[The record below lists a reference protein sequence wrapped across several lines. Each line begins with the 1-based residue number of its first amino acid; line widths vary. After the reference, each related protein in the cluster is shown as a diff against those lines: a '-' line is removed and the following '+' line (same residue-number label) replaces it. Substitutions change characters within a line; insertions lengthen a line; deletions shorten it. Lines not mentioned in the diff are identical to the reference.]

1 MNGPVEL
8 LIHRL
13 DPDLPM
19 PERELPGDAGFD
31 LYARMDTTLNP
42 GERAL
47 IPTGVSIAL
56 PDGYV
61 ALVHPRSG
69 LAIKHGFT
77 LVNAPGT
84 IDASYRGEI
93 SIIGLNAGSD
103 PLTLKRGDRV
113 AQLVLLE
120 LPAVTVVEVASLPGS
135 VRNAGGFGSTG
146 GFSSP
151 R

>member
-1 MNGPVEL
+1 
-8 LIHRL
+8 
-13 DPDLPM
+13 M
-19 PERELPGDAGFD
+19 PERELPGDAGFA
-31 LYARMDTTLNP
+31 LYARMETTLNP
-42 GERAL
+42 GDRAL

-84 IDASYRGEI
+84 IDAGYRGEI
-93 SIIGLNAGSD
+93 SVIGLNAGSE
-103 PLTLKRGDRV
+103 LLQLKRGDRV
-113 AQLVLLE
+113 AQLVILE
-120 LPAVTVVEVASLPGS
+120 LPAVNVVEVASLPGS
-135 VRNAGGFGSTG
+135 VRSAGGFGSTG

>member
-1 MNGPVEL
+1 MSDPVEL
-8 LIHRL
+8 LILRL

-19 PERELPGDAGFD
+19 PARELPGDAGFD

-42 GERAL
+42 GDRAL

-84 IDASYRGEI
+84 IDAGYRGEI
-93 SIIGLNAGSD
+93 SVIGLNAGSEL
-103 PLTLKRGDRV
+103 LTLKRGDRV
-113 AQLVLLE
+113 AQLVILE

-135 VRNAGGFGSTG
+135 VRSAGGFGSTG

>member
-1 MNGPVEL
+1 MSDPVEL
-8 LIHRL
+8 LILRL

-19 PERELPGDAGFD
+19 PARELPGDAGFD

-42 GERAL
+42 GDRAL

-84 IDASYRGEI
+84 IDAGYRGEI
-93 SIIGLNAGSD
+93 SVIGLNAGSE
-103 PLTLKRGDRV
+103 LLQLKRGDRV
-113 AQLVLLE
+113 AQLVILE

-135 VRNAGGFGSTG
+135 VRSAGGFGSTG
-146 GFSSP
+146 GFSS
-151 R
+151 RR

>member
-1 MNGPVEL
+1 MSDPVEL
-8 LIHRL
+8 LILRL

-19 PERELPGDAGFD
+19 PARELPGDAGFD

-42 GERAL
+42 GDRAL

-84 IDASYRGEI
+84 IDAGYRGEI
-93 SIIGLNAGSD
+93 SVIGLNAGSE
-103 PLTLKRGDRV
+103 LLQLKRGDRV
-113 AQLVLLE
+113 AQLVILE

-135 VRNAGGFGSTG
+135 VRSAGGFGSTG

>member
-8 LIHRL
+8 LILRL

-19 PERELPGDAGFD
+19 PARELPGDAGFD
-31 LYARMDTTLNP
+31 LYARMETTLNP
-42 GERAL
+42 GDRAL

-84 IDASYRGEI
+84 IDAGYRGEI
-93 SIIGLNAGSD
+93 SVIGLNAGSE

-113 AQLVLLE
+113 AQLVILE
-120 LPAVTVVEVASLPGS
+120 LPAVNVVEVASLPGS
-135 VRNAGGFGSTG
+135 VRSAGGFGSTG

>member
-8 LIHRL
+8 LILRL

-19 PERELPGDAGFD
+19 PARELPGDAGFD
-31 LYARMDTTLNP
+31 LYARMETTLNP
-42 GERAL
+42 GDRAL

-84 IDASYRGEI
+84 IDAGYRGEI
-93 SIIGLNAGSD
+93 SVIGLNAGGE

-113 AQLVLLE
+113 AQLVILE

-135 VRNAGGFGSTG
+135 VRSVGGVGSTG
-146 GFSSP
+146 GFSS
-151 R
+151 RR

>member
-1 MNGPVEL
+1 MNGPVEM

-13 DPDLPM
+13 DPDLPL
-19 PERELPGDAGFD
+19 PARELPGDAGFD
-31 LYARMDTTLNP
+31 LYVRMETTLSP
-42 GERAL
+42 GDRAL

-56 PDGYV
+56 PVGYV

-84 IDASYRGEI
+84 IDAGYRGEI
-93 SIIGLNAGSD
+93 SVIGLNAGSE

-113 AQLVLLE
+113 AQLVILE

-135 VRNAGGFGSTG
+135 VRSAGGFGSTG

>member
-8 LIHRL
+8 LILRL

-19 PERELPGDAGFD
+19 PARELPGDAGFD
-31 LYARMDTTLNP
+31 LYARTETTLNP
-42 GERAL
+42 GDRAL

-84 IDASYRGEI
+84 IDAGYRGEI
-93 SIIGLNAGSD
+93 SVIGLNAGSET
-103 PLTLKRGDRV
+103 LTLKRGDRV
-113 AQLVLLE
+113 AQLVILE

-135 VRNAGGFGSTG
+135 VRSAGGFGSTG

>member
-1 MNGPVEL
+1 MSDPVEL
-8 LIHRL
+8 LILRL

-19 PERELPGDAGFD
+19 PARELPGDAGFD
-31 LYARMDTTLNP
+31 LYARMDTTLDP
-42 GERAL
+42 GDRAL

-84 IDASYRGEI
+84 IDAGYRGEI
-93 SIIGLNAGSD
+93 SVIGLNAGSE

-113 AQLVLLE
+113 AQLVILE
-120 LPAVTVVEVASLPGS
+120 LPAVNVVEVASLPGS
-135 VRNAGGFGSTG
+135 VRSAGGFGSTG